1 MGSSARR
8 KRKTGFPARSSGL
21 ICLVLLFLY
30 GCATPGVTYRDPDMD
45 FGLIQTMAVMPFN
58 NYSRDNIAGDRVR
71 DVFMTL
77 LQGTEA
83 VYVVPPGEVTRA
95 INRIGIQ
102 NPASPTPEEIVR
114 FAANLKAD
122 AVITGAIREYGEVR
136 SGASAANLISMSL
149 QMMEAQTGKVVWTA
163 SSTRGGVGT
172 SERLF
177 GGGGDPMNR
186 VTEKA
191 IDDLLDKMFSAKTAK
206 TGKTGK
212 K

>member
-1 MGSSARR
+1 MGSSTRT
-8 KRKTGFPARSSGL
+8 KRTTGFPIRGRGL
-21 ICLVLLFLY
+21 LGLVFLLLS
-30 GCATPGVTYRDPDMD
+30 GCATTGATYRDPNMD

-71 DVFMTL
+71 DVFMIM
-77 LQGTEA
+77 LQGTGA
-83 VYVVPPGEVTRA
+83 VYVVPPGEVARA

-163 SSTRGGVGT
+163 SSTKGGVGT

-191 IDDLLDKMFSAKTAK
+191 IDDLLDKMFHGIK
-206 TGKTGK
+206 
-212 K
+212 